1 MREPFFGPN
10 AVPFLIQFA
19 VGLTV
24 AYGLHALGVWQFFYD
39 L

>member
-10 AVPFLIQFA
+10 AVPFAIQFA
-19 VGLTV
+19 VGLVV
-24 AYGLHALGVWQFFYD
+24 AYALYELGVWQFFYD